1 MTDQTEIARLA
12 ETLATQ
18 SERISV
24 LEERMNTKQAEY
36 ESALDRLR
44 ADMASRGEE
53 ASKRDKQQL
62 LAILG
67 IVALATTILGVLITT
82 A

>member
-53 ASKRDKQQL
+53 ASKRDKQQF
-62 LAILG
+62 LATAALI
-67 IVALATTILGVLITT
+67 ALATTVLGLMI
-82 A
+82 AAF

>member
-1 MTDQTEIARLA
+1 MTDRTEIARLA

-24 LEERMNTKQAEY
+24 LEERMNTHQAAY
-36 ESALDRLR
+36 ETALERMER
-44 ADMASRGEE
+44 KAE
-53 ASKRDKQQL
+53 ARDKASLWRLIVL
-62 LAILG
+62 LAIGFGVSTTVLG
-67 IVALATTILGVLITT
+67 LII